1 MYEEAYSEW
10 LVKCKKPVYVTI
22 LKVVVAVLLPFAF
35 LSMLFFWFGFLIL
48 LALAGAYF
56 GLNCIG
62 KKEYEYTYVVGE
74 LAFDRILGEQFRKR
88 KMLLSMDDVEQ
99 IAPWDAHEI
108 TGLRNRPGIKITD
121 FSSGN
126 ADAKCYGIV
135 CRKGGETCLVK
146 FEPSEK
152 MLQDIKKSAPR
163 KVII

>member
-22 LKVVVAVLLPFAF
+22 LKVLVAVLLPFAI
-35 LSMLFFWFGFLIL
+35 LSMLFFWFGFLIVL
-48 LALAGAYF
+48 ILAAAYF

-62 KKEYEYTYVVGE
+62 KKEYEYTYIAGE

-88 KMLLSMDDVEQ
+88 RMLLSMDDVEQ
-99 IAPWDAHEI
+99 VAPWDSHEL
-108 TGLRNRPGIKITD
+108 TGLRNKPGIKITD
-121 FSSGN
+121 FSSGS

-146 FEPSEK
+146 FEPNEK
-152 MLQDIKKSAPR
+152 MLQDIKRTAPR